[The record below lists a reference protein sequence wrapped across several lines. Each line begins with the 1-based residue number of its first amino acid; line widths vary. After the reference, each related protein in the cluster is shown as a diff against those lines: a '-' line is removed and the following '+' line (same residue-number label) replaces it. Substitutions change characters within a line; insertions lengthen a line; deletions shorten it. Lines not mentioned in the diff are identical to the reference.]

1 MYGLNCQSRTG
12 RSDGKL
18 VNEWRVVK
26 VVNVVQL
33 VQASM
38 YMHELWLSRQFSM
51 QDIYSNPHR
60 KISKIRFPY
69 SPVKVPAYST
79 VQLPVQ
85 YSSSSRVQFRLF
97 QVVSRDQALPSL
109 NSSFVQR
116 NVNLN
121 KSSARLVQA
130 MHSRILESTG
140 SNMQMRMANIEPP
153 QYLARHNFALFTKR
167 TTESLQLREWM
178 FKGTQS

>member
-1 MYGLNCQSRTG
+1 M
-12 RSDGKL
+12 
-18 VNEWRVVK
+18 K

-33 VQASM
+33 VQSSM
-38 YMHELWLSRQFSM
+38 YMRVLQAVKYAS
-51 QDIYSNPHR
+51 IYSNPRR
-60 KISKIRFPY
+60 KISKIRYPY
-69 SPVKVPAYST
+69 STVKVPVYST

-97 QVVSRDQALPSL
+97 QVVSRDQALPSP

-121 KSSARLVQA
+121 KSSGLFKPCT
-130 MHSRILESTG
+130 LEYLKVRG
-140 SNMQMRMANIEPP
+140 GKNGQMRMANIKPP

-167 TTESLQLREWM
+167 TKE
-178 FKGTQS
+178 